1 VDYARLSSYPFRKES
16 QEWIREQ
23 GVSLGEV
30 LTNPVYERVVG
41 EGLGR
46 VLRSMEEG
54 GIGETAA
61 YDEAGA
67 LVAVLS
73 YPVARMLVSAV
84 GDLLLIRRHALREA
98 EAAHEH
104 MLKEDPAFLLELGQ
118 EELDLPA
125 ELGEDGQTFVV
136 HFTDY
141 LKAADA
147 LRGKPWRL
155 FNQDMRAGRV
165 RLERSK
171 YARLLQEALRRRIES
186 ELPLDVN
193 EEILE
198 ALEGPIQD
206 VVAGVERLRA
216 SIQHESYGEFSP
228 EYLPPC
234 IRDLLEKMQH
244 GINVPHVGRFAL
256 TAFLS
261 AVGLDSDDVID
272 LFRVSPDFKE
282 DVASYQVHHI
292 LGDTSGTKYSPP
304 SCSTMNTYGICLRAK
319 ECEGLG
325 HPLRYYYLK
334 QRQTARE
341 AGKEP
346 VSGEGEGMGEGKDK
360 GDVEGDAKG
369 DLKGDVKEEVQAA
382 GTEPDGKGRG
392 RGTGK
397 GKGTG
402 MGKGKGKGKGGTK
415 ETRAESGEGEV
426 TPGGG

>member
-1 VDYARLSSYPFRKES
+1 MDYARLSSYPFRKES
-16 QEWIREQ
+16 QEWIRER
-23 GVSLGEV
+23 GISLGEV
-30 LTNPVYERVVG
+30 LANPVYERVVG

-61 YDEAGA
+61 YDEPGA

-84 GDLLLIRRHALREA
+84 GDLLLIRRYALREA

-125 ELGEDGQTFVV
+125 ELAEDGETFIV
-136 HFTDY
+136 HFTDF

-155 FNQDMRAGRV
+155 FNQDMRAGMV
-165 RLERSK
+165 HLERSK
-171 YARLLQEALRRRIES
+171 YARLLQEALRKRIES
-186 ELPLDVN
+186 ELPLEVN
-193 EEILE
+193 EQILE
-198 ALEGPIQD
+198 ALKGPIAD
-206 VVAGVERLRA
+206 VVVGVERLR
-216 SIQHESYGEFSP
+216 STIQKESYGEFSP

-234 IRDLLEKMQH
+234 IRDLLDKMQH

-261 AVGLDSDDVID
+261 AVGLDADDIID

-282 DVASYQVHHI
+282 NVASYQVHHI

-319 ECEGLG
+319 ECEDLG
-325 HPLRYYYLK
+325 HPLRYYYRK
-334 QRQTARE
+334 QRQAARE
-341 AGKEP
+341 TGGARPAEEGKGA
-346 VSGEGEGMGEGKDK
+346 GEGEAAASDAEGTTRAR
-360 GDVEGDAKG
+360 AK
-369 DLKGDVKEEVQAA
+369 
-382 GTEPDGKGRG
+382 GKGR
-392 RGTGK
+392 
-397 GKGTG
+397 
-402 MGKGKGKGKGGTK
+402 TK
-415 ETRAESGEGEV
+415 AAKAEGEGREA
-426 TPGGG
+426 TPDGG